1 MKVDFNSLTGDQLE
15 NIVYRLFTA
24 YYGFDEDQVY
34 LVGRSGD
41 FGVDVLATSSE
52 EVTYAVQAKA
62 YSSAVGLAAVQQ
74 IVAAK
79 AMYHYDEGWV
89 VTNNFL
95 TKNARRLAI
104 ANKIRIVEGPQ
115 LLKMIHE
122 MNGR

>member
-115 LLKMIHE
+115 LLKMINE